1 MLTPVAVPSND
12 LRSIVLIVPS
22 TSLVVIC
29 RLGSGFHIKGLLVL
43 VDALSTSFKND
54 ASTCLFAAVG
64 ALRVRLPP
72 HETVPRKFVEV
83 AKEEATPWRDR
94 YMRSA
99 SSCVML
105 LSFVALNTLT
115 SNVGKFSVGG

>member
-1 MLTPVAVPSND
+1 M
-12 LRSIVLIVPS
+12 R
-22 TSLVVIC
+22 
-29 RLGSGFHIKGLLVL
+29 GLLVL

-54 ASTCLFAAVG
+54 ASICLFAAVG

-83 AKEEATPWRDR
+83 AKLEAIPWRDR

-115 SNVGKFSVGG
+115 TKVGRFSAGA